1 MTADLF
7 APYLIA
13 LDTLLERLGS
23 GHALFSDA
31 LLYQQRLQE
40 NIERT
45 RRHGDNENRRS
56 ERSEIIEPLNHLCL
70 DALGADFNALARQA
84 QVRLGQDD
92 ARERR
97 KPFEPQTV
105 LIPAGPFL
113 MGSADPAA
121 PAAEQPQHTVHLP
134 DFCIGTYPV
143 SVREY
148 AAFIKDRKPYPA
160 PPGWFNRQ
168 PPPDRLDQPVTDVS
182 WFDALAYC
190 AWLSEQCKPRVY
202 TLPSEAEWEKAA
214 TLFPAPPPR
223 AGEGP
228 GVGGSANRVED
239 LLGAVQQW
247 TRSLWGSQP
256 QQPDFGYPYDPDDG
270 REVTNPAKLPA
281 QARLVHRGGSFKSR
295 PEDLR
300 ATARGN
306 ALPNS
311 QIAWRGFRVV
321 LQIEELP

>member
-7 APYLIA
+7 VPYLIA
-13 LDTLLERLGS
+13 LHTLLERLGRD
-23 GHALFSDA
+23 HALTADA

-56 ERSEIIEPLNHLCL
+56 ERSEIIEPLNRLCL
-70 DALGADFNALARQA
+70 DALGEDFNALVRQA

-92 ARERR
+92 ARERPR

-105 LIPAGPFL
+105 FIPAGPFL

-121 PAAEQPQHTVHLP
+121 PPAEQPQHTVHLP
-134 DFCIGTYPV
+134 DFCIGKYPV
-143 SVREY
+143 TVREY
-148 AAFIKDRKPYPA
+148 AAFIKDRKAHPQPA
-160 PPGWFNRQ
+160 GWFNRQ
-168 PPPDRLDQPVTDVS
+168 PPADRLDHPVTDVS

-214 TLFPAPPPR
+214 ALSHTPGPS

-239 LLGAVQQW
+239 LLGGVQQW

-256 QQPDFGYPYDPDDG
+256 TQPDYDYPYNSGDDREITDPQH
-270 REVTNPAKLPA
+270 LPA

-306 ALPNS
+306 ALPDS
-311 QIAWRGFRVV
+311 KIAWRGFRVV
-321 LQIEELP
+321 MQIP